1 MLQPR
6 AHAGVGDRGH
16 DGRCR
21 EARGVVFDVKAP
33 VHHVRRHVL
42 HAVQLFEAPLD
53 DDDFLAAVSLPTAG
67 RLRVGSQVVQG
78 AVSAARVLDVLSP
91 CSKS

>member
-1 MLQPR
+1 
-6 AHAGVGDRGH
+6 
-16 DGRCR
+16 
-21 EARGVVFDVKAP
+21 
-33 VHHVRRHVL
+33 
-42 HAVQLFEAPLD
+42 VQLFEAPLD